1 MTEVGRI
8 RHVKLLFRLI
18 LLVDC
23 KGLAGEAGDRDGV
36 AVALTVVVH
45 VGRVCRHAERHGIAR
60 VVCGLEVRIFVEV
73 ERLVTDGNADRDE
86 RSLLSLN
93 CDLLL
98 FFLFGRIVGII
109 RAACSKRCYLVFPLQ
124 RRAARMLVLCH
135 SLVCLILPACDI
147 AAVGSL
153 RRRIGLFQRALEEV
167 AVIAH
172 REARIV
178 LGQTVD
184 ADGRV
189 AVLPD
194 LVRIVPDGFRRVL
207 IRRSAVR
214 RLGIGCIECKRVA
227 PDLVGVGGRP
237 GAHAVRLAR
246 QVFGQIEHVALL
258 RVRGRVFGR
267 NVHNV
272 RSLVVLQALLQ
283 LLEVLRRI
291 RDVVDLGA
299 DRSLRTVFVLQKIG
313 ILFVERFHRR
323 VDDLLVGRLVGVGAE
338 NEYVEDVRIFLVA
351 SRERHRRAADHEGGK
366 RDQGYVPEKF
376 SLLHLT
382 YLL

>member
-1 MTEVGRI
+1 
-8 RHVKLLFRLI
+8 
-18 LLVDC
+18 
-23 KGLAGEAGDRDGV
+23 
-36 AVALTVVVH
+36 
-45 VGRVCRHAERHGIAR
+45 
-60 VVCGLEVRIFVEV
+60 
-73 ERLVTDGNADRDE
+73 
-86 RSLLSLN
+86 
-93 CDLLL
+93 
-98 FFLFGRIVGII
+98 
-109 RAACSKRCYLVFPLQ
+109 
-124 RRAARMLVLCH
+124 MLVLCH
-135 SLVCLILPACDI
+135 SLVCLILPARDI
-147 AAVGSL
+147 AGIGSL
-153 RRRIGLFQRALEEV
+153 HRRIGLFQRALEEV
-167 AVIAH
+167 AVVAH

-207 IRRSAVR
+207 IRRSVVGI

>member
-1 MTEVGRI
+1 
-8 RHVKLLFRLI
+8 
-18 LLVDC
+18 
-23 KGLAGEAGDRDGV
+23 
-36 AVALTVVVH
+36 
-45 VGRVCRHAERHGIAR
+45 
-60 VVCGLEVRIFVEV
+60 
-73 ERLVTDGNADRDE
+73 
-86 RSLLSLN
+86 
-93 CDLLL
+93 
-98 FFLFGRIVGII
+98 
-109 RAACSKRCYLVFPLQ
+109 
-124 RRAARMLVLCH
+124 MLVLCH
-135 SLVCLILPACDI
+135 SLVCLILPARDFAGI
-147 AAVGSL
+147 GSL
-153 RRRIGLFQRALEEV
+153 HRRIGVFQRALEEV

-184 ADGRV
+184 ADGRI

-194 LVRIVPDGFRRVL
+194 LVRLVPDGFACVL
-207 IRRSAVR
+207 IRRSVVGI

-299 DRSLRTVFVLQKIG
+299 DRSLRTVFILQKIG
-313 ILFVERFHRR
+313 ILRVERFHRR

>member
-1 MTEVGRI
+1 M
-8 RHVKLLFRLI
+8 L
-18 LLVDC
+18 
-23 KGLAGEAGDRDGV
+23 
-36 AVALTVVVH
+36 
-45 VGRVCRHAERHGIAR
+45 HGCLRYIGFIFPAR
-60 VVCGLEVRIFVEV
+60 NI
-73 ERLVTDGNADRDE
+73 
-86 RSLLSLN
+86 
-93 CDLLL
+93 
-98 FFLFGRIVGII
+98 
-109 RAACSKRCYLVFPLQ
+109 
-124 RRAARMLVLCH
+124 AAR
-135 SLVCLILPACDI
+135 
-147 AAVGSL
+147 GSK
-153 RRRIGLFQRALEEV
+153 RRRIGFLELVLEEV
-167 AVIAH
+167 AVVAH

-184 ADGRV
+184 ADGRI

-194 LVRIVPDGFRRVL
+194 LVRLVPDGFACVL
-207 IRRSAVR
+207 IRRSVVGI

-246 QVFGQIEHVALL
+246 QVVGQIEHVALL

-313 ILFVERFHRR
+313 ILFVERIHRR